1 MVKSPKNHPL
11 FLQQFHSP
19 PSIKQPEAIAR
30 KNVKEQFCTYIRR
43 NRDGAAELLQGEG
56 GGAVGGDGGGGVLK
70 LLCCDVG
77 DALGGFFAR
86 TYAAVVEQALGG

>member
-43 NRDGAAELLQGEG
+43 NRDGAAELLQGKG
-56 GGAVGGDGGGGVLK
+56 GGAIGGDACGGVLQ
-70 LLCCDVG
+70 LLCGDGC
-77 DALGGFFAR
+77 DALGCFFAR
-86 TYAAVVEQALGG
+86 PYVAVVE